1 MSRVKNKQKKI
12 IDWFDKTY
20 KKRGFSYLRSPNAY
34 KTFINILNLKS
45 GDSVLDIAC
54 GPGLFLK
61 IALEKGCKCSGID
74 ASSQAI
80 KMAHNYVP
88 EADLFKS
95 NAEFLPFSDNSFDA
109 VVCLGA
115 LERFINLQAALK
127 EQLRVAK
134 KNALFCFLV
143 RNSKSLVWRI
153 LVELMNRQNHV
164 GHQGAKSLDEWTRI
178 FVSNGFCVKKILPD
192 QWPLVKISS
201 ILPSTLRKKFLSPIH
216 KGILPI
222 KYAGEFIFVLS
233 AESSTLNSS

>member
-1 MSRVKNKQKKI
+1 MSKTKDEQKKI

-20 KKRGFSYLRSPNAY
+20 KKRGFSYLRSASAY

-45 GDSVLDIAC
+45 GDSVLDVAC

-61 IALEKGCKCSGID
+61 IAMEKGCKCSGID

-95 NAEFLPFSDNSFDA
+95 NAEFLPFSDNTFDV

-115 LERFINLQAALK
+115 LERFIDLKAALK

-143 RNSKSLVWRI
+143 RNSNSLFWRI
-153 LVELMNRQNHV
+153 TAELMNRQNHE
-164 GHQGAKSLDEWTRI
+164 GHQDAKSLDEWTSI
-178 FVSNGFCVKKILPD
+178 FVSNGFCVKEILPD
-192 QWPLVKISS
+192 QWPLVKISL
-201 ILPSTLRKKFLSPIH
+201 ILPSILRRKFLSPIH
-216 KGILPI
+216 KGIIPFRFS
-222 KYAGEFIFVLS
+222 GEFIFVLS
-233 AESSTLNSS
+233 AENSA